1 MKCKPFFSFLIFI
14 LPPIILSYAVCH
26 IVFLFITKNAT
37 LIAENVEKTFI
48 KNIYFSFSYEKNNN
62 NNKIIFGKWNGL
74 LSGCDCSNN
83 EFKDKIYLTECFEE
97 EIKNDC
103 FNVNKSEQK
112 NIEKINEKNIFS
124 NTKKISYLKYLK
136 NIDKKGEKCLKGFK
150 KCGKLDN
157 FNYLCFDNNFE
168 CPINDIKINKNKSLI
183 NYNSIKLNNN
193 YYFHYSNKFI
203 ENKIITNIFI
213 SNFKNNDFNIIFD
226 NYKLSPNYKDNYFN
240 LSEFLFYEN
249 NIENIFIFNKSDIYF
264 FNNISQFFSNN
275 NKKIFDFNNE
285 KIYLNIEKGFKYG
298 FKYSNKFFILNNFF
312 IKYSSFYLI
321 IILIIKLIFKLF
333 FIGFWFFDLEIIP
346 SYFRKKLI
354 YAVSFLILIIFL
366 QFHYYLFWKSLD
378 FYINYPNK
386 KNKNENEF
394 THRDLH
400 FVINVIL
407 FPDFIFTFILLI
419 SCLISIL
426 NVIFEDKI
434 HNQIK
439 GFKQLKEENNIF
451 TENYIINQKK

>member
-1 MKCKPFFSFLIFI
+1 M
-14 LPPIILSYAVCH
+14 
-26 IVFLFITKNAT
+26 
-37 LIAENVEKTFI
+37 
-48 KNIYFSFSYEKNNN
+48 
-62 NNKIIFGKWNGL
+62 
-74 LSGCDCSNN
+74 
-83 EFKDKIYLTECFEE
+83 
-97 EIKNDC
+97 
-103 FNVNKSEQK
+103 
-112 NIEKINEKNIFS
+112 
-124 NTKKISYLKYLK
+124 
-136 NIDKKGEKCLKGFK
+136 KGFK

-226 NYKLSPNYKDNYFN
+226 NYKLSPNYKNNYFN

-249 NIENIFIFNKSDIYF
+249 NVENIFIFNKSDIYF

-275 NKKIFDFNNE
+275 NKKIFDFDNE

-346 SYFRKKLI
+346 TFFRKKLI